1 MNRKRT
7 IEKPATL
14 DDVLRLTG
22 VLYVRVSS
30 KEQEKEGFSIPA
42 QKKLLHEYASS
53 NGILIAREFVDI
65 ETAKNSGRTA
75 FGEMVAYLREHSH
88 TTRIVLVEKT
98 DRLYRNLKDWVTLD
112 ELGLEIHLAKENVVI
127 SSESRSSEKFMH
139 GIKVLMAK
147 NYIDNLSEETRKG
160 MTEKASQG
168 IWPSCVPVG
177 YLNVLAENGK
187 RGIVVD
193 PERGSIV
200 TRCFELYSTGDYS
213 LSQLAKW
220 ARTTGFTFR
229 KSGRPLNKATIHVM
243 LHNRIYTGDF
253 DWDGRTYKGS
263 HKPLVSIEL
272 WERVQDILS
281 GRFGNRHRVVKHDF
295 PFTGLVRCGH
305 CGCAL
310 VAELKKG
317 KYIYYHCTGQRGRC
331 IEPYVRQEVLE
342 QHFAYLLKGISLTPE
357 VLGWAKEAL
366 HESHTDE
373 QSFHSE
379 AVNQLKAEHT
389 RLQSRLDGMYVDKL
403 DGRIS
408 SEFFDQHAAGW
419 RAEQARLLRHI
430 DDHQAANKNY
440 MDEGINLLELVS
452 EAHRLFE
459 KQQGNEKRR
468 LLRFV
473 LSNCTWKGGELQPT
487 YRQPFDMIA
496 HTMRQVRKPVASVGV
511 EKGQNEEWL
520 LR

>member
-1 MNRKRT
+1 MKRKR
-7 IEKPATL
+7 IDAAVAATAQREL
-14 DDVLRLTG
+14 CGL
-22 VLYVRVSS
+22 LYVRVSS

-42 QKKLLHEYASS
+42 QKKLLHEYADSR
-53 NGILIAREFVDI
+53 GIRIVREFVDV

-75 FGEMVAYLREHSH
+75 FGEMLAYLRQHGQ
-88 TTRIVLVEKT
+88 TVNIILVEKT

-112 ELGLEIHLAKENVVI
+112 ELQMEIHLVKENVVI
-127 SSESRSSEKFMH
+127 SSESRSTEKFMH

-168 IWPSCVPVG
+168 IWPSCAPSG
-177 YLNVLAENGK
+177 YLNALAENGK

-193 PERGSIV
+193 PHRGSIV

-220 ARTTGFTFR
+220 ARTAGLTFR

-263 HKPLVSIEL
+263 HKPLVSLEL

-305 CGCAL
+305 CGCAM

-342 QHFAYLLKGISLTPE
+342 QHFANLLKGISLSPE

-366 HESHTDE
+366 HESHAYE

-379 AVNQLKAEHT
+379 AVDQLKAEHT
-389 RLQSRLDGMYVDKL
+389 RLQSRLDGMYLDKL

-408 SEFFDQHAAGW
+408 TEFFDRHANEW
-419 RAEQARLLRHI
+419 RAEQGRLLGRI

-452 EAHRLFE
+452 GAHLLFE
-459 KQQGNEKRR
+459 KQEGHEKRR

-473 LSNCTWKGGELQPT
+473 LSNCTWMGGELQPT
-487 YRQPFDMIA
+487 YRQPFDLIA
-496 HTMRQVRKPVASVGV
+496 FTMSQAKKPVRSVGA
-511 EKGQNEEWL
+511 ETGLNEEWL

>member
-7 IEKPATL
+7 TGSPV
-14 DDVLRLTG
+14 DLRDTVRPTG

-42 QKKLLHEYASS
+42 QKKLLREYAIA
-53 NGILIAREFVDI
+53 NGIVITKEFVDV

-75 FGEMVAYLREHSH
+75 FSEMMSYLRQHGH
-88 TTRIVLVEKT
+88 TTRIILVEKT

-112 ELGLEIHLAKENVVI
+112 DLQMEIHLAKENVVI

-168 IWPSCVPVG
+168 IWPSCAPVG

-187 RGIVVD
+187 RGVVVD
-193 PERGSIV
+193 PERGPIV

-253 DWDGRTYKGS
+253 DWDGRTYKGL
-263 HKPLVSIEL
+263 HRPLVSFDQ

-281 GRFGNRHRVVKHDF
+281 GRFGSRHRVVKHDF

-305 CGCAL
+305 CNCAL

-317 KYIYYHCTGQRGRC
+317 KYVYYHCTGQRGRC
-331 IEPYVRQEVLE
+331 DEPYVRQEVLE
-342 QHFAYLLKGISLTPE
+342 QHFANLLKGISLSSE
-357 VLGWAKEAL
+357 VLGWAKQAL
-366 HESHTDE
+366 HQSHTDE
-373 QSFHSE
+373 QDFHSE
-379 AVNQLKAEHT
+379 AVDRLEAEHA
-389 RLQSRLDGMYVDKL
+389 RLQSRLDGMYMDKL

-408 SEFFDQHAAGW
+408 AEFYDRHATEW
-419 RAEQARLLRHI
+419 RAEQVRLLSRI
-430 DDHQAANKNY
+430 EDHQATNKNY

-452 EAHRLFE
+452 EAHSLFE
-459 KQQGNEKRR
+459 KQEGHEKRR

-496 HTMRQVRKPVASVGV
+496 HTLIQVRKPVQSVGV
-511 EKGQNEEWL
+511 ENNVNEKWL